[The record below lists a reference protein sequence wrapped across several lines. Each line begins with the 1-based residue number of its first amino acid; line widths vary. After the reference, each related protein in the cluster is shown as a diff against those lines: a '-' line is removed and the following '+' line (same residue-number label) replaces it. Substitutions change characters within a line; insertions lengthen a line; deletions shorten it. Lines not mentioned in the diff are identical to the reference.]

1 MKKFN
6 RILLIDDDPITNFI
20 NSAVIRITGLGEAK
34 VALNGAEAMNYI
46 TNDCRLGHQYPDLI
60 IVDINMPVMDGFE
73 FMNQY
78 TQLNMKEADKALVV
92 MLTTS
97 SDPRDVKKTNELG
110 ITMLKKPMTAE
121 MIMALFGDKVNNV
134 PNSTV

>member
-20 NSAVIRITGLGEAK
+20 NTAVLRVTGLGEPK
-34 VALNGAEAMNYI
+34 VTMNGAEAMDYI
-46 TNDCRLGHQYPDLI
+46 KNECRKENLYPDLI

-73 FMNQY
+73 FAKQY
-78 TQLNMKEADKALVV
+78 ANLKMKETEKAVIL

-97 SDPRDVKKTNELG
+97 SDPRDIKKTHELG
-110 ITMLKKPMTAE
+110 IKMLKKPLTAE
-121 MIMALFGDKVNNV
+121 IVMDLLAETVNNL
-134 PNSTV
+134 TKR